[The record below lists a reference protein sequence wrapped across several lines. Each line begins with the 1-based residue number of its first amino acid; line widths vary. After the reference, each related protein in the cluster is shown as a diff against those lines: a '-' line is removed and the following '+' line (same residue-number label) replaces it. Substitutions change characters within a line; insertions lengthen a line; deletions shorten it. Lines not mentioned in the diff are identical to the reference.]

1 MAENVYTSGQYLEM
15 NPSWHIE
22 ESPWK
27 VQHILPMMRRHHL
40 LPNTV
45 CEVGCGFGEV
55 LRLMQMRM
63 SDACTF
69 WGYDISPQAIKY
81 LKGNCGTQDGRSRYT
96 NVAIIITPMAISRK
110 MELKRNLCSFFLMS
124 AG

>member
-69 WGYDISPQAIKY
+69 WGYDISPQAIENPQGQLRNSGWPKQIHECCYYHNANGY
-81 LKGNCGTQDGRSRYT
+81 LKKDGTE
-96 NVAIIITPMAISRK
+96 A
-110 MELKRNLCSFFLMS
+110 
-124 AG
+124 